1 MKTRILLWKLHR
13 WIGLACAVPFAL
25 LAVTG
30 LGLLICHATETAA
43 GPRLDR
49 PVTTLAGV
57 DVAISSLRARYGDTS
72 LGLILPAPDPRH
84 AWQASVRAGDGEN
97 LTVALDPQ
105 SGQIFP
111 PVPSGSAARD
121 VLLAVHNSLLLG
133 LGGKAIALLTAI
145 ALIMLA
151 ISGFAIMRRR
161 LRTLTRAPW
170 HSASP
175 LAGLHKWTGLVVM
188 IFLFLSASSG
198 FLLLGFKTLGEFSR
212 PGRPDAAMARPVFDI
227 PRAPLRPMLE
237 AALNAHP
244 GAELQGIMSG
254 HGAEPV
260 AVMLLVRDAAPWD
273 KSVTMRFNGRSGAMA
288 PARPVPTFMKLMI
301 AAKSLHTG
309 LWDRSVMLCLYL
321 LAATLCVILL
331 VTGPWLWWQRGPT
344 KRHAR

>member
-13 WIGLACAVPFAL
+13 WIGLACAVPFAV

-49 PVTTLAGV
+49 PATTLTGV
-57 DVAISSLRARYGDTS
+57 DVAVSSLRARYGDIS

-97 LTVALDPQ
+97 LTVAFDPQ

-111 PVPSGSAARD
+111 PVPAGSAVRD
-121 VLLAVHNSLLLG
+121 TLLAVHNSLLLE
-133 LGGKAIALLTAI
+133 LGGKVIALLTAI

-151 ISGFAIMRRR
+151 ISGFAFMRHR
-161 LRTLTRAPW
+161 LRTLTTVPW

-175 LAGLHKWTGLVVM
+175 LAGLHKWTGLAVM

-212 PGRPDAAMARPVFDI
+212 PGRPNAAMARPISDV

-237 AALNAHP
+237 SALNAHP

-260 AVMLLVRDAAPWD
+260 AVMLLVRDAVPWD
-273 KSVTMRFNGRSGAMA
+273 KSVTVRFNGQSGAMA
-288 PARPVPTFMKLMI
+288 PARPVPAFMKLMI
-301 AAKSLHTG
+301 ASKSLHTG
-309 LWDRSVMLCLYL
+309 LWDRSVMLGLYM
-321 LAATLCVILL
+321 LAAMLCLILL
-331 VTGPWLWWQRGPT
+331 VTGPWLWWRRRPT

>member
-57 DVAISSLRARYGDTS
+57 DVAISSLRVRYGDTA

-84 AWQASVRAGDGEN
+84 AWQASVRAGDGEP

-111 PVPSGSAARD
+111 PVPSGSAARN

-133 LGGKAIALLTAI
+133 LGGKAIALLTSI
-145 ALIMLA
+145 ALIMLTV
-151 ISGFAIMRRR
+151 SGFAIMRHR
-161 LRTLTRAPW
+161 LRTLTTVPW

-175 LAGLHKWTGLVVM
+175 LAGLHRWTGLVVM

-212 PGRPDAAMARPVFDI
+212 PGRPNAEMALPI
-227 PRAPLRPMLE
+227 SGAPRAPLRPMLE
-237 AALNAHP
+237 SALNAHP
-244 GAELQGIMSG
+244 GAQLHGIMPG
-254 HGAEPV
+254 HGTGPV
-260 AVMLLVRDAAPWD
+260 TVMLLVRDAAPWD
-273 KSVTMRFNGRSGAMA
+273 KSVTVGFNGQSGAMA
-288 PARPVPTFMKLMI
+288 PARPVPTLMKMMI

-309 LWDRSVMLCLYL
+309 LWDRSVMLGLYM
-321 LAATLCVILL
+321 LAAMLCLILL
-331 VTGPWLWWQRGPT
+331 ITGPWLWWQRGPT

>member
-13 WIGLACAVPFAL
+13 WIGLACAVPFAV

-57 DVAISSLRARYGDTS
+57 DVAISSLRARYGDTT

-84 AWQASVRAGDGEN
+84 AWQASVRERDGEN
-97 LTVALDPQ
+97 LTVAFDPQ
-105 SGQIFP
+105 SGQIFAP
-111 PVPSGSAARD
+111 MPAGAAARD
-121 VLLAVHNSLLLG
+121 ILLTIHNGLLLG
-133 LGGKAIALLTAI
+133 LGGKVIALLTAI
-145 ALIMLA
+145 ALIMLT

-161 LRTLTRAPW
+161 WRTLTSVPW

-198 FLLLGFKTLGEFSR
+198 FLLLGFKTLGEFGR
-212 PGRPDAAMARPVFDI
+212 PGRPNAAMARPISDAA
-227 PRAPLRPMLE
+227 RAPLRPMLE
-237 AALNAHP
+237 SALNAHP
-244 GAELQGIMSG
+244 GAELQGIMPG
-254 HGAEPV
+254 HGAGPV

-273 KSVTMRFNGRSGAMA
+273 KSVTVSFDGQSGAMA
-288 PARPVPTFMKLMI
+288 PARPVPAFMKLMI

-309 LWDRSVMLCLYL
+309 LWDRSVMLGLYL

-331 VTGPWLWWQRGPT
+331 VTGPWLWWRRRPM